1 MQTCGPPDSAALHR
15 AMLGSASVLLCVMVT
30 ATTAAAGAPP
40 EKAAA
45 REANRRDGGHHA
57 AFERAARQVLDR
69 PQFEDLSLEPQPP
82 LGALGEIG
90 QWIADRYFE
99 LVEWIRNLPAWAQ
112 VLVIGWMVLT
122 LLAVLAHIIYTLLTA
137 TGRWRFEPGRGGR
150 DGGQVIH
157 GVAGTNAIEIEQ
169 RARQLAAQ
177 QRWADAVRHLYVA
190 ALFRLHEAGIVRPR
204 PSMTNGAYLRA
215 IARHG
220 LPNERF
226 TAMTQ
231 RFEAVAYGGRPA
243 SRQGYEQMLKLYE
256 RWRHDTAG
264 H

>member
-1 MQTCGPPDSAALHR
+1 MWTCGPPAPAALRR
-15 AMLGSASVLLCVMVT
+15 AMPGSALVLLCVMVNV
-30 ATTAAAGAPP
+30 AAGASP
-40 EKAAA
+40 ENATG
-45 REANRRDGGHHA
+45 REAGQGDDGRHA

-69 PQFEDLSLEPQPP
+69 PQFEEVSLEPQPP
-82 LGALGEIG
+82 LGAVGEIG

-99 LVEWIRNLPAWAQ
+99 VIEWIRNLPAWAQ
-112 VLVIGWMVLT
+112 VLVIGWMILT

-150 DGGQVIH
+150 DAGQMIH
-157 GVAGTNAIEIEQ
+157 GVAGADALEIEQ
-169 RARQLAAQ
+169 RARHLAGR

-215 IARHG
+215 ISKHG
-220 LPNERF
+220 LPHDRF
-226 TAMTQ
+226 IAMTQ

-243 SRQGYEQMLKLYE
+243 SVQEYEQMLKLYE